1 MISRKRILI
10 LILIL
15 VVGFVAYKIIA
26 KVLNRPEVQQTTS
39 ESKIPVQV
47 TKIQSKS
54 IEETLSLTGDV
65 RGLNEAK
72 VYPKVPGR
80 LMKKIKEVGDFVSK
94 GEVIALVDRDEPA
107 LQFAAAEVT
116 SPLNGILT
124 QYLIDLGE
132 AVTPSVPICEVADI
146 SQAKIVV
153 SVPEKNL
160 PRIKLNQAARFTT
173 DAYPQEIF
181 WGKITRISQALNV
194 ASRAAEVE
202 IYAENP
208 NKKLK
213 PGMFVTVEILL
224 AVHGHSIVVPREAV
238 SELGGT
244 YYSFV
249 IKNDQAQRRYLEIGI
264 LKPQELEVLNG
275 LAAGET
281 LVTVGWHNLTEGTKV
296 EIVEWK

>member
-1 MISRKRILI
+1 M
-10 LILIL
+10 ILIL